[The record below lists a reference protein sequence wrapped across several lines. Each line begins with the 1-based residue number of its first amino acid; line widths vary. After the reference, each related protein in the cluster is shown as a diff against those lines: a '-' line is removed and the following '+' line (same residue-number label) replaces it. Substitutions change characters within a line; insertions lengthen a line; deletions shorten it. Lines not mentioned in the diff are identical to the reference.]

1 MIVWF
6 KADQNK
12 GPNFG
17 DQIRGDSMISAFRM
31 GTVASGRGL
40 FDIDRVLFRVAKSRV
55 KNWEVLARRK
65 YTNNLGFQ
73 FDL

>member
-31 GTVASGRGL
+31 GPVASGRGL
-40 FDIDRVLFRVAKSRV
+40 YDVVRVLFEATKSCV
-55 KNWEVLARRK
+55 RK
-65 YTNNLGFQ
+65 LGSECKDFPI
-73 FDL
+73 FGHVI